1 MTWLIFLIEI
11 RKLPINHFQIVLQ
24 EQIIF
29 LELGLL
35 VRIKNKDMR
44 TEQKYQ
50 KIQLL
55 LLKLI
60 GKLVD

>member
-35 VRIKNKDMR
+35 VRIENKDMR

-60 GKLVD
+60 VKLVD

>member
-29 LELGLL
+29 LELGPLA
-35 VRIKNKDMR
+35 RIENKDMKI
-44 TEQKYQ
+44 EQKYQ
-50 KIQLL
+50 KIQSL

>member
-60 GKLVD
+60 VKLVD